1 MDKPPTSDHKEEMA
15 VNVYSTNVTSENL
28 SRHDMLAW
36 VNDCLQS
43 QFSKIEELCTGAA
56 YCQFMDMLFPNSVPV
71 KRVKFRTNLEHEYIQ
86 NFKILQAGFKKMSV
100 DKIIP
105 IDKLIKGRFQDNFEF
120 LQWFK
125 KFFDANYDG
134 RDYDASAVR
143 EGAPMGFGSGAVKSL
158 PGPSGGVSSTYKRPT
173 TTVTTRPAATAT
185 KPTVSK
191 VPPRTNNA
199 TPPNRM
205 AAGSIAKKNDVLNSA
220 SNQQVEELSNQLMD
234 MRLNLEGLE
243 KERDFYFSKLR
254 DIEILCQEAD
264 DGEPTP
270 LIQKILDILYA
281 TEDGFAPPDDAPPE
295 DEEY

>member
-1 MDKPPTSDHKEEMA
+1 MA

-143 EGAPMGFGSGAVKSL
+143 EGAPMGFGSGAGKSL
-158 PGPSGGVSSTYKRPT
+158 PGTAASGVASSYRRAPT
-173 TTVTTRPAATAT
+173 ATTRPATTSAV
-185 KPTVSK
+185 KPISK
-191 VPPRTNNA
+191 VLPRTNNA
-199 TPPNRM
+199 APASRIT
-205 AAGSIAKKNDVLNSA
+205 AGANSTGTVKKNDAGNSVNNQQIEEM
-220 SNQQVEELSNQLMD
+220 SNQVMD
-234 MRLNLEGLE
+234 MRINLEGLE

-264 DGEPTP
+264 DGEAHP

-281 TEDGFAPPDDAPPE
+281 TEVGHDGFAPPDDAPPE